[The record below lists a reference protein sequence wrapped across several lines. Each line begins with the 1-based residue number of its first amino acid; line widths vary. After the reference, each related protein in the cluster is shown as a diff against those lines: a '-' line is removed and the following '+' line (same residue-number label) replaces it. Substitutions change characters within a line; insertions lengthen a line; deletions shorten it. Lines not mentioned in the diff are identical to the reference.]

1 MGATNLPSDGNN
13 NAVPA
18 LKPIV
23 ASWQRIA
30 YNTISGISFNI
41 GNAEIVRLRPTSDC
55 YIAFGETVSSGC
67 MVLSAESAEY
77 FHVTGFDR
85 VEVMAVYTN
94 GNLSKIKMD
103 Y

>member
-1 MGATNLPSDGNN
+1 MGVRNLASDGNGS
-13 NAVPA
+13 AVQA
-18 LKPIV
+18 LRPV
-23 ASWQRIA
+23 EHGWLLVP

-41 GNAEIVRLRPTSDC
+41 GDAEIVRFRPTSDC

-77 FHVTGFDR
+77 FHVRGFDR
-85 VEVMAVYTN
+85 VEVMAVSTN
-94 GNLSKIKMD
+94 GNLSKAKMD